1 MDILRALQ
9 QIQSEIEG
17 ISWNFGKNCEYVS
30 IGGLHMGKKMKP
42 FDELSFSDNYM
53 FTTVLEDKRNLNI
66 AKGIVELAL
75 GKKVKDI
82 RIAGVEKH
90 VQARYGGKI
99 TRFDVLLE
107 GEDSYIDVEMQVR
120 KLLNFPLR
128 SRMYHSQMDA
138 KYVKAGDYQNMK
150 KSIVIFICLE
160 DYFGMRLPRYTFA
173 SMCLECSE
181 LILEDKRFTI
191 FLNPD
196 SDTEDSQLYFFL
208 MFLKKRI
215 AKDAFTKT
223 IEKAVAT
230 VKKDESARLDY
241 MNLDEYL
248 DALVDEE
255 KAKSL
260 KEGIEAGK
268 AQGLEEG
275 KAQGL
280 QEGKAQG
287 LEEGKAQGLQ
297 EGKAQG
303 MQQSKIEIAKKML
316 SKGMSLDLVV
326 EMTGLSEEEIKTL

>member
-1 MDILRALQ
+1 MDTLRVLQ

-17 ISWNFGKNCEYVS
+17 ISGNFGKNCEYVS
-30 IGGLHMGKKMKP
+30 IGGLHMGNKMKP

-53 FTTVLEDKRNLNI
+53 FTTILEDRRNLNI

-173 SMCLECSE
+173 SMCVECSE

-208 MFLKKRI
+208 MFLKKKI

-248 DALVDEE
+248 DMLVDEE

-268 AQGLEEG
+268 AQGLQEG

-280 QEGKAQG
+280 QEGKTQG
-287 LEEGKAQGLQ
+287 L
-297 EGKAQG
+297 
-303 MQQSKIEIAKKML
+303 QQSKIEIAKKML
-316 SKGMSLDLVV
+316 SKGMPLDLIV
-326 EMTGLSEEEIKTL
+326 EMTGLSEEEIKKL

>member
-1 MDILRALQ
+1 
-9 QIQSEIEG
+9 
-17 ISWNFGKNCEYVS
+17 
-30 IGGLHMGKKMKP
+30 MGNKMKP

-53 FTTVLEDKRNLNI
+53 FTTILEDQRNLNI

-75 GKKVKDI
+75 GQKVKDI

-173 SMCLECSE
+173 SMCVECSE

-208 MFLKKRI
+208 MFLKKKI

-248 DALVDEE
+248 DMLVDEE

-268 AQGLEEG
+268 AQGLQEG

-280 QEGKAQG
+280 QEGKTQG
-287 LEEGKAQGLQ
+287 L
-297 EGKAQG
+297 
-303 MQQSKIEIAKKML
+303 QQSKIEIAKKML
-316 SKGMSLDLVV
+316 SKGMPLDLIV
-326 EMTGLSEEEIKTL
+326 EMTGLSEEEIKKL

>member
-1 MDILRALQ
+1 MDTLRALQ

-17 ISWNFGKNCEYVS
+17 ISGNFGKNCEYVS
-30 IGGLHMGKKMKP
+30 IGGLHMGNKMKP

-53 FTTVLEDKRNLNI
+53 FTTILEDRRNLNI

-173 SMCLECSE
+173 SMCVECSE

-248 DALVDEE
+248 DMLVDEE

-268 AQGLEEG
+268 AQGLQEG

-280 QEGKAQG
+280 QEGKTQG
-287 LEEGKAQGLQ
+287 L
-297 EGKAQG
+297 
-303 MQQSKIEIAKKML
+303 QQSKIEIAKKML
-316 SKGMSLDLVV
+316 SKGMPLDLIV
-326 EMTGLSEEEIKTL
+326 EMTGLSEEEIKKL

>member
-1 MDILRALQ
+1 
-9 QIQSEIEG
+9 
-17 ISWNFGKNCEYVS
+17 
-30 IGGLHMGKKMKP
+30 
-42 FDELSFSDNYM
+42 M
-53 FTTVLEDKRNLNI
+53 FTTVLEDKRNLDI

-90 VQARYGGKI
+90 V
-99 TRFDVLLE
+99 LLE
-107 GEDSYIDVEMQVR
+107 GEDSYIDVEMQVK

-173 SMCLECSE
+173 SMCVECSG

-208 MFLKKRI
+208 MFLKKKI

-268 AQGLEEG
+268 AQGLLEG

-280 QEGKAQG
+280 EEGKAQG

-303 MQQSKIEIAKKML
+303 LQEGKTQGMQQSKIEIAKKML
-316 SKGMSLDLVV
+316 SKGISLDLIT

>member
-30 IGGLHMGKKMKP
+30 IGGLHMGNKMKP

-268 AQGLEEG
+268 AQGL
-275 KAQGL
+275 Q
-280 QEGKAQG
+280 
-287 LEEGKAQGLQ
+287 EGKAQGLQ

>member
-1 MDILRALQ
+1 M
-9 QIQSEIEG
+9 S
-17 ISWNFGKNCEYVS
+17 N
-30 IGGLHMGKKMKP
+30 KMKP

-53 FTTVLEDKRNLNI
+53 FTTILEDQRNLNI

-75 GKKVKDI
+75 GQKVKDI

-173 SMCLECSE
+173 SMCVECSE

-191 FLNPD
+191 FLNPN

-208 MFLKKRI
+208 MFLKKKI

-248 DALVDEE
+248 DMLVDEE

-268 AQGLEEG
+268 AQGLQEG

-287 LEEGKAQGLQ
+287 L
-297 EGKAQG
+297 
-303 MQQSKIEIAKKML
+303 QQSKIEIAKKML
-316 SKGMSLDLVV
+316 SKGMPLDLIV
-326 EMTGLSEEEIKTL
+326 EMTGLSEEEIKKL

>member
-1 MDILRALQ
+1 MDTLRVLQ

-17 ISWNFGKNCEYVS
+17 ISGNFGKNCEYVS
-30 IGGLHMGKKMKP
+30 IGGLHMGNKMKP

-53 FTTVLEDKRNLNI
+53 FTTILEDQRNLNI

-173 SMCLECSE
+173 SMCVECSE

-208 MFLKKRI
+208 MFLKKKI

-223 IEKAVAT
+223 IEKAIAT

-248 DALVDEE
+248 DMLVDEE

-268 AQGLEEG
+268 AQGLQEG

-287 LEEGKAQGLQ
+287 L
-297 EGKAQG
+297 
-303 MQQSKIEIAKKML
+303 QQSKIEIAKKML
-316 SKGMSLDLVV
+316 SKGMPLDLIV
-326 EMTGLSEEEIKTL
+326 EMTGLSEEEIKKL

>member
-1 MDILRALQ
+1 M
-9 QIQSEIEG
+9 
-17 ISWNFGKNCEYVS
+17 
-30 IGGLHMGKKMKP
+30 
-42 FDELSFSDNYM
+42 
-53 FTTVLEDKRNLNI
+53 
-66 AKGIVELAL
+66 
-75 GKKVKDI
+75 KDI

-173 SMCLECSE
+173 SMCVECSG

-268 AQGLEEG
+268 AQGLQEG

-280 QEGKAQG
+280 QE
-287 LEEGKAQGLQ
+287 EKAQGLQ

-326 EMTGLSEEEIKTL
+326 EMTGLSEEKIKTL

>member
-17 ISWNFGKNCEYVS
+17 ISGNFGKNCEYVS

-208 MFLKKRI
+208 MFLKKELRRMHLQ
-215 AKDAFTKT
+215 KQLKKLLPLSRKTK
-223 IEKAVAT
+223 V
-230 VKKDESARLDY
+230 
-241 MNLDEYL
+241 
-248 DALVDEE
+248 
-255 KAKSL
+255 
-260 KEGIEAGK
+260 
-268 AQGLEEG
+268 QG
-275 KAQGL
+275 
-280 QEGKAQG
+280 
-287 LEEGKAQGLQ
+287 
-297 EGKAQG
+297 
-303 MQQSKIEIAKKML
+303 
-316 SKGMSLDLVV
+316 
-326 EMTGLSEEEIKTL
+326 

>member
-1 MDILRALQ
+1 
-9 QIQSEIEG
+9 
-17 ISWNFGKNCEYVS
+17 
-30 IGGLHMGKKMKP
+30 MGNKMKP

-53 FTTVLEDKRNLNI
+53 FTTILEDQRSLNI

-75 GKKVKDI
+75 GQKVKDI

-173 SMCLECSE
+173 SMCVECSE

-208 MFLKKRI
+208 MFLKKKI

-248 DALVDEE
+248 DMLVDEE

-268 AQGLEEG
+268 AQGLQEG

-287 LEEGKAQGLQ
+287 L
-297 EGKAQG
+297 
-303 MQQSKIEIAKKML
+303 QQSKIEIAKKML
-316 SKGMSLDLVV
+316 SKGMPLDLIV
-326 EMTGLSEEEIKTL
+326 EMTGLSEEEIKKL

>member
-241 MNLDEYL
+241 MNLD
-248 DALVDEE
+248 ALVDEE

-260 KEGIEAGK
+260 KEGIEA
-268 AQGLEEG
+268 
-275 KAQGL
+275 
-280 QEGKAQG
+280 GKAQG

-316 SKGMSLDLVV
+316 SKGMSLDLVL

>member
-1 MDILRALQ
+1 MDTLRALQ

-17 ISWNFGKNCEYVS
+17 ISGNFGENCEYVS

-255 KAKSL
+255 KA
-260 KEGIEAGK
+260 
-268 AQGLEEG
+268 
-275 KAQGL
+275 
-280 QEGKAQG
+280 
-287 LEEGKAQGLQ
+287 QGLQ

-316 SKGMSLDLVV
+316 SKGMSLDLAV

>member
-1 MDILRALQ
+1 MDTLRVLQ

-17 ISWNFGKNCEYVS
+17 ISGNFGKNCEYVS
-30 IGGLHMGKKMKP
+30 IGGLHMGNKMKP

-53 FTTVLEDKRNLNI
+53 FTTILEDRRNLNI

-75 GKKVKDI
+75 GQKVKDI

-173 SMCLECSE
+173 SMCVECSE

-208 MFLKKRI
+208 MFLKKKI
-215 AKDAFTKT
+215 AKDVFTKT

-248 DALVDEE
+248 DMLVDEE

-268 AQGLEEG
+268 AQGLQEG

-287 LEEGKAQGLQ
+287 L
-297 EGKAQG
+297 
-303 MQQSKIEIAKKML
+303 QQSKIEIAKKML
-316 SKGMSLDLVV
+316 SKGMPLDLIV
-326 EMTGLSEEEIKTL
+326 EMTGLSAEEIKKL

>member
-1 MDILRALQ
+1 
-9 QIQSEIEG
+9 
-17 ISWNFGKNCEYVS
+17 
-30 IGGLHMGKKMKP
+30 
-42 FDELSFSDNYM
+42 
-53 FTTVLEDKRNLNI
+53 
-66 AKGIVELAL
+66 
-75 GKKVKDI
+75 
-82 RIAGVEKH
+82 
-90 VQARYGGKI
+90 
-99 TRFDVLLE
+99 
-107 GEDSYIDVEMQVR
+107 
-120 KLLNFPLR
+120 
-128 SRMYHSQMDA
+128 MDA

-255 KAKSL
+255 KA
-260 KEGIEAGK
+260 
-268 AQGLEEG
+268 
-275 KAQGL
+275 
-280 QEGKAQG
+280 
-287 LEEGKAQGLQ
+287 
-297 EGKAQG
+297 QG

-326 EMTGLSEEEIKTL
+326 EMTGLSEEKIKTL

>member
-1 MDILRALQ
+1 M
-9 QIQSEIEG
+9 
-17 ISWNFGKNCEYVS
+17 
-30 IGGLHMGKKMKP
+30 
-42 FDELSFSDNYM
+42 
-53 FTTVLEDKRNLNI
+53 
-66 AKGIVELAL
+66 
-75 GKKVKDI
+75 
-82 RIAGVEKH
+82 
-90 VQARYGGKI
+90 
-99 TRFDVLLE
+99 
-107 GEDSYIDVEMQVR
+107 
-120 KLLNFPLR
+120 
-128 SRMYHSQMDA
+128 
-138 KYVKAGDYQNMK
+138 
-150 KSIVIFICLE
+150 
-160 DYFGMRLPRYTFA
+160 
-173 SMCLECSE
+173 
-181 LILEDKRFTI
+181 ILEDKRFTI

-287 LEEGKAQGLQ
+287 
-297 EGKAQG
+297 

-326 EMTGLSEEEIKTL
+326 EMTGLSEEKIKTL

>member
-1 MDILRALQ
+1 MDTLRVLQ

-17 ISWNFGKNCEYVS
+17 ISGNFGKNCEYVS
-30 IGGLHMGKKMKP
+30 IGGLHMGNKMKP

-53 FTTVLEDKRNLNI
+53 FTTILEDQRNLNI

-75 GKKVKDI
+75 GQKVKDI

-173 SMCLECSE
+173 SMCVECSE

-208 MFLKKRI
+208 MFLKKKI

-248 DALVDEE
+248 DMLVDEE

-268 AQGLEEG
+268 AQGLQEG

-287 LEEGKAQGLQ
+287 LQ
-297 EGKAQG
+297 EGKTQG
-303 MQQSKIEIAKKML
+303 LQQSKIEIAKKML
-316 SKGMSLDLVV
+316 SKGMPLDLIV
-326 EMTGLSEEEIKTL
+326 EMTGLSEEEIKKL

>member
-1 MDILRALQ
+1 MDTLRVLQ

-17 ISWNFGKNCEYVS
+17 ISGNFGKNCEYVS
-30 IGGLHMGKKMKP
+30 IGGLHMGNKMKP

-53 FTTVLEDKRNLNI
+53 FTTILEDRRNLNI

-75 GKKVKDI
+75 GQKVKDI

-173 SMCLECSE
+173 SMCVECSE

-208 MFLKKRI
+208 MFLKKKI

-248 DALVDEE
+248 DMLVDEE

-268 AQGLEEG
+268 AQGLQEG

-287 LEEGKAQGLQ
+287 L
-297 EGKAQG
+297 
-303 MQQSKIEIAKKML
+303 QQSKIEIAKKML
-316 SKGMSLDLVV
+316 SKGMPLDLIV
-326 EMTGLSEEEIKTL
+326 EMTGLSEEEIKKLEINYICLFDYLFISS

>member
-1 MDILRALQ
+1 MDILLALQ

-241 MNLDEYL
+241 MNLDGYL

-260 KEGIEAGK
+260 KEGIEA
-268 AQGLEEG
+268 
-275 KAQGL
+275 
-280 QEGKAQG
+280 GKAQG

-316 SKGMSLDLVV
+316 SKGMSLDLVL

>member
-1 MDILRALQ
+1 
-9 QIQSEIEG
+9 
-17 ISWNFGKNCEYVS
+17 
-30 IGGLHMGKKMKP
+30 MGKKMKP

-208 MFLKKRI
+208 MFLKKI

-268 AQGLEEG
+268 AQGLQEG

-280 QEGKAQG
+280 Q
-287 LEEGKAQGLQ
+287 EGKAQGLQ

>member
-30 IGGLHMGKKMKP
+30 IGGLHMGNKMKP

-287 LEEGKAQGLQ
+287 
-297 EGKAQG
+297 

-316 SKGMSLDLVV
+316 SKGMSLDLVL

>member
-17 ISWNFGKNCEYVS
+17 ISGNFGKNCEYVS

-99 TRFDVLLE
+99 PLFDVLLE

-138 KYVKAGDYQNMK
+138 KYVRAGDYQNMK

-268 AQGLEEG
+268 AQGLQEG

-280 QEGKAQG
+280 Q
-287 LEEGKAQGLQ
+287 EGKAQGLQ

>member
-1 MDILRALQ
+1 
-9 QIQSEIEG
+9 
-17 ISWNFGKNCEYVS
+17 
-30 IGGLHMGKKMKP
+30 MGNKMKP

-53 FTTVLEDKRNLNI
+53 FTTILEDQRNLNI

-75 GKKVKDI
+75 GQKVKDI

-173 SMCLECSE
+173 SMCVECSE

-208 MFLKKRI
+208 MFLKKKI

-248 DALVDEE
+248 DMLVDEE

-268 AQGLEEG
+268 AQGLQEG

-287 LEEGKAQGLQ
+287 LQEGKAQGLQ
-297 EGKAQG
+297 EGKTQG
-303 MQQSKIEIAKKML
+303 LQQSKIEIAKKML
-316 SKGMSLDLVV
+316 SKGMPLDLIV
-326 EMTGLSEEEIKTL
+326 EMTGLSEEEIKKL

>member
-1 MDILRALQ
+1 MDTLRVLQ

-17 ISWNFGKNCEYVS
+17 ISGNFGKNCEYVS
-30 IGGLHMGKKMKP
+30 IGGLHMGNKMKP

-53 FTTVLEDKRNLNI
+53 FTTILEDRRNLNI

-75 GKKVKDI
+75 GQKVKDI

-173 SMCLECSE
+173 SMCVECSE

-208 MFLKKRI
+208 MFLKKKI
-215 AKDAFTKT
+215 AKDVFTKT

-248 DALVDEE
+248 DMLVDEE

-268 AQGLEEG
+268 AQGLQEG

-287 LEEGKAQGLQ
+287 L
-297 EGKAQG
+297 
-303 MQQSKIEIAKKML
+303 QQSKIEIAKKML
-316 SKGMSLDLVV
+316 SKGMPLDLIV
-326 EMTGLSEEEIKTL
+326 EMTGLSEEEIKKL